1 MRMIKMDQ
9 RGQISIEYIL
19 LVSIVL
25 VLVVIFGLIISDQS
39 EQNNVASAVQLG
51 ATNATANLVF
61 GNNTQSPVRVTN
73 VDQTGS
79 GQNISMVVHFS
90 RPVTDQ
96 QKTIIASIVKS
107 LTSSGYTNIANTTS
121 SITLTTST
129 SAAGTRH
136 VYYITLG

>member
-1 MRMIKMDQ
+1 MDE

-19 LVSIVL
+19 LVAIILIV
-25 VLVVIFGLIISDQS
+25 VVIFGLIITDQS

-61 GNNTQSPVRVTN
+61 GNNSQSPVKVTN
-73 VDQTGS
+73 VAMTGT

-90 RPVTDQ
+90 RSVTDQ
-96 QKTIIASIVKS
+96 QSTIIDSIIKS
-107 LTSSGYTNIANTTS
+107 LKSSGYNNIVNTTN

-129 SAAGTRH
+129 TASGTRH
-136 VYYITLG
+136 IYYITLS

>member
-1 MRMIKMDQ
+1 MDQ

-19 LVSIVL
+19 LLAIIL
-25 VLVVIFGLIISDQS
+25 VIVVIFGLIITDQS

-61 GNNTQSPVRVTN
+61 GNNSQSPVKVTN
-73 VDQTGS
+73 VAMTGT

-90 RPVTDQ
+90 RSVTDQ
-96 QKTIIASIVKS
+96 QSTILASIIQS
-107 LTSSGYTNIANTTS
+107 LKSSGYTNIVNTTN

-129 SAAGTRH
+129 TSTGTRH
-136 VYYITLG
+136 IYYITLS

>member
-1 MRMIKMDQ
+1 MIKMDQ
-9 RGQISIEYIL
+9 QGQISIEYIL

-25 VLVVIFGLIISDQS
+25 VIVVIFGLIISDQS

-73 VDQTGS
+73 VNQTASGS
-79 GQNISMVVHFS
+79 NINMVVHFS

-96 QKTIIASIVKS
+96 QATILASIVKS
-107 LTSSGYTNIANTTS
+107 LKSSGYTNIANTST

-136 VYYITLG
+136 IYYITLS